1 MNAFTGYGIFEILN
15 AFPCYQ
21 SRYYI
26 LLYKQT
32 SMGQW
37 KEENLKHACWMWPGK
52 TEVKFMLNSEGS
64 LA

>member
-1 MNAFTGYGIFEILN
+1 
-15 AFPCYQ
+15 
-21 SRYYI
+21 
-26 LLYKQT
+26 
-32 SMGQW
+32 MGQW